1 MIRHLLHV
9 DFEPGRGLQEQVRET
24 LVNAILSG
32 IFAADT
38 PLPSCRQL
46 ASQLRVSRN
55 TTALVFESLVNEGY
69 LISRPRSGYYLHP
82 DYHEASPA
90 AVESAPQREAAAPR
104 WGDRL
109 QMTPSQQESILKPAG
124 WMHYRY
130 PFIYGQPDTRQFPLA
145 TWRSA
150 ANWLHGGVRDPAWVI
165 DHIDQDVP
173 MLIEQIRTRVLPKR
187 GIVAAPDEILITLG
201 SQNALYLLTRL
212 LLSSTTRIGVE
223 NPCFREA
230 INTFLLADA
239 EVVPHPVDEEGIVL
253 NERPCDYYYV
263 TPGHQVPTGV
273 TMSSARRRQLLE
285 HAARHDAVIIED
297 DYDSESNFTLNPLPA
312 LKASDRSGRVVYVS
326 SLSKALSPGLRLGF
340 MVADPD
346 LIDEARALRDRVA
359 GDQMPTVSA
368 GTSVNRRGQ
377 SKNGPLPVGSI
388 PGLDATQ
395 TIYDAGFDAA
405 WEADLFGAKRRALE
419 GASARLQATEVEAQG
434 VRMRIVAEVARTWFT
449 AAGARYELHAQQAT
463 LDTLQ
468 QTLELV
474 RLRHA
479 LGDASA
485 ADVEAAYAQWTAVNA
500 LLPDI
505 QARQR
510 AAVLGLGVLLGAPPE
525 RELALLDGPLAPCT
539 LRALPVGERA
549 DLLRRRPDVLAAE
562 RRLAASSADIGVAT
576 AELFPKLSIG
586 VGGGFQALSTGNWF
600 DASSSRFSILPLISW
615 RLFDGGRVRAEIRAR
630 EAAEQQAAL
639 AYEQAVLAAL
649 GDAERALGDY
659 HGGLDTLERRA
670 MALDAARTSYGYA
683 KARYAAEIGRA
694 HV

>member
-9 DFEPGRGLQEQVRET
+9 DFQPGRGLQEQVRET

-130 PFIYGQPDTRQFPLA
+130 PFIFGQPDTRQFPLA

-346 LIDEARALRDRVA
+346 LIDEARALRRLVYRHPPTNIQY
-359 GDQMPTVSA
+359 QMAHFLAQGHYETHLRRYHYDSA
-368 GTSVNRRGQ
+368 QRWERLHAALQ
-377 SKNGPLPVGSI
+377 RYLPSC
-388 PGLDATQ
+388 
-395 TIYDAGFDAA
+395 
-405 WEADLFGAKRRALE
+405 RALAGSE
-419 GASARLQATEVEAQG
+419 HANAFWLQTPAQINTQQLTWRAAHAGVLIEPGARHFLNAAPPDNYFRMGFHAINPDAIAQG
-434 VRMRIVAEVARTWFT
+434 VEVLR
-449 AAGARYELHAQQAT
+449 GQ
-463 LDTLQ
+463 
-468 QTLELV
+468 LEQM
-474 RLRHA
+474 
-479 LGDASA
+479 G
-485 ADVEAAYAQWTAVNA
+485 
-500 LLPDI
+500 
-505 QARQR
+505 
-510 AAVLGLGVLLGAPPE
+510 
-525 RELALLDGPLAPCT
+525 
-539 LRALPVGERA
+539 
-549 DLLRRRPDVLAAE
+549 
-562 RRLAASSADIGVAT
+562 
-576 AELFPKLSIG
+576 
-586 VGGGFQALSTGNWF
+586 
-600 DASSSRFSILPLISW
+600 
-615 RLFDGGRVRAEIRAR
+615 
-630 EAAEQQAAL
+630 
-639 AYEQAVLAAL
+639 
-649 GDAERALGDY
+649 
-659 HGGLDTLERRA
+659 
-670 MALDAARTSYGYA
+670 
-683 KARYAAEIGRA
+683 
-694 HV
+694 

>member
-9 DFEPGRGLQEQVRET
+9 DFQPGRGLQEQVRET

-90 AVESAPQREAAAPR
+90 AVE
-104 WGDRL
+104 
-109 QMTPSQQESILKPAG
+109 
-124 WMHYRY
+124 
-130 PFIYGQPDTRQFPLA
+130 DTRQFPLA

-346 LIDEARALRDRVA
+346 LIDEARALRRLVYRHPPTNIQY
-359 GDQMPTVSA
+359 QMAHFLAQGHYETHLRRYHYDSA
-368 GTSVNRRGQ
+368 QRWERLHAALQ
-377 SKNGPLPVGSI
+377 RYLPSC
-388 PGLDATQ
+388 
-395 TIYDAGFDAA
+395 
-405 WEADLFGAKRRALE
+405 RALAGSE
-419 GASARLQATEVEAQG
+419 HANAFWLQTPAQINTQQLTWRAAHAGVLIEPGARHFLNAAPPDNYFRMGFHAINPDAIAQG
-434 VRMRIVAEVARTWFT
+434 V
-449 AAGARYELHAQQAT
+449 
-463 LDTLQ
+463 
-468 QTLELV
+468 
-474 RLRHA
+474 
-479 LGDASA
+479 
-485 ADVEAAYAQWTAVNA
+485 
-500 LLPDI
+500 
-505 QARQR
+505 
-510 AAVLGLGVLLGAPPE
+510 
-525 RELALLDGPLAPCT
+525 
-539 LRALPVGERA
+539 
-549 DLLRRRPDVLAAE
+549 DVL
-562 RRLAASSADIGVAT
+562 RGQL
-576 AELFPKLSIG
+576 
-586 VGGGFQALSTGNWF
+586 
-600 DASSSRFSILPLISW
+600 
-615 RLFDGGRVRAEIRAR
+615 
-630 EAAEQQAAL
+630 EQM
-639 AYEQAVLAAL
+639 
-649 GDAERALGDY
+649 G
-659 HGGLDTLERRA
+659 
-670 MALDAARTSYGYA
+670 
-683 KARYAAEIGRA
+683 
-694 HV
+694 